1 MVWVQAPEYRLTGS
15 QKLENGSIK
24 EIFIGMNE
32 TSSTSQT
39 DKKTVLSVRDLKTAV
54 ATPQGRKIV
63 VDGLSFDLREG
74 ETLCIA
80 GESGSGKSMTA
91 LSIMRLLP
99 EPMARI
105 AGGSIRLGGKDLT
118 SLNENEMRKV
128 RGGDV
133 AMIFQEP
140 MTSLNPVLT
149 VGRQLRE
156 AVLAH
161 ETVSR
166 AKADARALEILRDVR
181 LSEPERRLKQYPHEL
196 SGGMRQRVM
205 IAMALACHPKV
216 LIADEPTTAL
226 DVTIQAQILQLM
238 RDLQKETGTA
248 IVLITH
254 DMGVV
259 AEMADRVIV
268 MQHGKIVEDNA
279 VAPLF
284 EAPRDPY
291 TAKLL
296 AAVPKLGA
304 MAGQDP
310 ANAHSREG
318 GAAKVVEVDDLT
330 VRFNLKGGVLHRVV
344 SRVHAVEGVG
354 FDLAEGETLG
364 LVGESGCGKSTI
376 GKALM
381 NLVPWEGS
389 IRVCGEHV
397 MRART
402 AAADRGYRR
411 NLQMVFQDPY
421 ASLDPRMTVG
431 DLVGEPLVIHG
442 LARGQALEDRV
453 ADLFRRVGLTPDQMR
468 RHPHE
473 FSGGQRQRIC
483 IARALA
489 LEPKAIIADESV
501 SALDVSVQAQVLDL
515 MRALQDEMG
524 LAYLFISHDM
534 AVVEQVS
541 HRVAVMYLGQI
552 VEIGTRRQIFEN
564 PQHPYTKKLMKAV
577 PIPDPTRRREVFEVP
592 AGEIPS
598 PVVPLGQSVERVSY
612 VDVGGRHLVAEMS

>member
-1 MVWVQAPEYRLTGS
+1 
-15 QKLENGSIK
+15 
-24 EIFIGMNE
+24 MNE
-32 TSSTSQT
+32 TANGIVQNR
-39 DKKTVLSVRDLKTAV
+39 KTVLSVRDLKTAV
-54 ATPQGRKIV
+54 ATAQGERIV
-63 VDGLSFDLREG
+63 VDGLSFDLHAG
-74 ETLCIA
+74 ETICIA

-91 LSIMRLLP
+91 LSIMGLLP
-99 EPMARI
+99 EPMARV
-105 AGGSIRLGGKDLT
+105 AGGEILMGGRNLAALKEGEL
-118 SLNENEMRKV
+118 RRI

-149 VGRQLRE
+149 IGRQLRE

-161 ETVSR
+161 EDVSR
-166 AKADARALEILRDVR
+166 REAEARALEALRSVR
-181 LSEPERRLKQYPHEL
+181 ISEPERRLKQYPHEL

-226 DVTIQAQILQLM
+226 DVTVQAQILQLM
-238 RDLQKETGTA
+238 RDLQRDTGAA
-248 IVLITH
+248 IILITH

-268 MQHGKIVEDNA
+268 MRDGRIVEENA
-279 VAPLF
+279 AGPLF
-284 EAPRDPY
+284 EKPASPY
-291 TAKLL
+291 TAELL

-304 MAGQDP
+304 MTGTDAE
-310 ANAHSREG
+310 NSHSRN
-318 GAAKVVEVDDLT
+318 GAAAPVVEVTDLT
-330 VRFNLKGGVLHRVV
+330 VRFDMKGGVLNRTV
-344 SRVHAVEGVG
+344 SRVHAVEGVS
-354 FDLAEGETLG
+354 FELARGETLG

-381 NLVPWEGS
+381 NLVPWEGA
-389 IRVCGEHV
+389 IRVVGENV
-397 MRART
+397 MRTRT
-402 AAADRGYRR
+402 SAANRAYRR

-442 LARGQALEDRV
+442 LARGQELEDRV
-453 ADLFRRVGLTPDQMR
+453 AELFRRVGLTDEQMR

-489 LEPKAIIADESV
+489 LSPKAIIADESV

-515 MRALQDEMG
+515 LKELQDELG

-552 VEIGTRRQIFEN
+552 VETGTRRQIFEN
-564 PQHPYTKKLMKAV
+564 PQHPYTKRLMQAV
-577 PIPDPTRRREVFEVP
+577 PVPDPARRRTVFDVP
-592 AGEIPS
+592 AGEVPS
-598 PVVPLGQSVERVSY
+598 PVVPLDRGVERVVY
-612 VDVGGRHLVAEMS
+612 RDIGGRHLVAEA

>member
-1 MVWVQAPEYRLTGS
+1 MSAA
-15 QKLENGSIK
+15 
-24 EIFIGMNE
+24 
-32 TSSTSQT
+32 STT
-39 DKKTVLSVRDLKTAV
+39 AKTVLSVRDLKTAV
-54 ATPQGRKIV
+54 ATPNGQKIV
-63 VDGLSFDLREG
+63 VDGLSFDLHEG
-74 ETLCIA
+74 ETICIA

-91 LSIMRLLP
+91 LSIMGLLP
-99 EPMARI
+99 EPMARV
-105 AGGSIRLGGKDLT
+105 AGGSIHLGERELT
-118 SLNENEMRKV
+118 GLKESEMRSV
-128 RGGDV
+128 RGDDI

-149 VGRQLRE
+149 IGRQLRE

-161 ETVSR
+161 ESVSR
-166 AKADARALEILRDVR
+166 READRRALDAMRAVR
-181 LSEPERRLKQYPHEL
+181 LSEPERRMTQHPHEL

-248 IVLITH
+248 IILITH

-259 AEMADRVIV
+259 AEMADRVII
-268 MQHGKIVEDNA
+268 MQHGKIVEDND
-279 VAPLF
+279 VRPLF
-284 EAPRDPY
+284 KNPRDPY
-291 TAKLL
+291 TAELL

-304 MAGQDP
+304 TAGKDP
-310 ANAHSREG
+310 ANAHAGDTLS
-318 GAAKVVEVDDLT
+318 AKVLEVDDLT
-330 VRFNLKGGVLHRVV
+330 VRFDLKGGVLNRVV
-344 SRVHAVEGVG
+344 SRVHAVEGVS
-354 FDLAEGETLG
+354 FEMARGETLG

-389 IRVCGEHV
+389 IRVSGEHV
-397 MRART
+397 VKAKT
-402 AAADRGYRR
+402 AAADRAYRR

-442 LARGQALEDRV
+442 LAKGQELQDRV
-453 ADLFRRVGLTPDQMR
+453 AGLFRRVGLTPDQMR

-489 LEPKAIIADESV
+489 LSPKVIIADESV
-501 SALDVSVQAQVLDL
+501 SALDVSVQAQVLEL
-515 MRALQDEMG
+515 LKELQDELG

-552 VEIGTRRQIFEN
+552 VEMGTRRQIFEN
-564 PQHPYTKKLMKAV
+564 PQHPYTQKLMKAV
-577 PIPDPTRRREVFEVP
+577 PIPDPARRREVFEIPSV
-592 AGEIPS
+592 EVPS
-598 PVVPLGQSVERVSY
+598 PVVALDQTVARVQY
-612 VDVGGRHLVAEMS
+612 TDVGDRHLVAQV

>member
-1 MVWVQAPEYRLTGS
+1 MSTLPPEPAVP
-15 QKLENGSIK
+15 
-24 EIFIGMNE
+24 
-32 TSSTSQT
+32 SSLSERSSRV
-39 DKKTVLSVRDLKTAV
+39 VLGVSGLQTAV

-63 VDGLSFDLREG
+63 VDGLSFDLHEG
-74 ETLCIA
+74 ETICVA

-91 LSIMRLLP
+91 LSIMGLLP
-99 EPMARI
+99 EPMAKVV
-105 AGGSIRLGGKDLT
+105 GGSIHLEGRDLT
-118 SLNENEMRKV
+118 TLPEAEMRTI
-128 RGGDV
+128 RGSEI

-149 VGRQLRE
+149 IGRQVRE

-161 ETVSR
+161 EPLSR
-166 AKADARALEILRDVR
+166 READARALEALKAVR
-181 LSEPERRLKQYPHEL
+181 LSEPERRMTQYPHEL

-248 IVLITH
+248 IILITH

-268 MQHGKIVEDNA
+268 MQHGKIVEDNL
-279 VAPLF
+279 VRPLF
-284 EAPRDPY
+284 AAPEAAY
-291 TAKLL
+291 TEELL

-304 MAGQDP
+304 LAGVDP
-310 ANAHSREG
+310 VNAHAG
-318 GAAKVVEVDDLT
+318 TAAAAKVLEVDDLT
-330 VRFNLKGGVLHRVV
+330 VRFDLRGGVLNRVV
-344 SRVHAVEGVG
+344 SRVHAVEGIS
-354 FDLAEGETLG
+354 FDLHRGETLG

-397 MRART
+397 LRART
-402 AAADRGYRR
+402 AAGDRAYRR

-442 LARGQALEDRV
+442 LASGQELQDRV
-453 ADLFRRVGLTPDQMR
+453 AGLFRRVGLTPDQMK

-489 LEPKAIIADESV
+489 LSPKAIIADESV

-515 MRALQDEMG
+515 LKELQDELG

-534 AVVEQVS
+534 TVVEQVS

-564 PQHPYTKKLMKAV
+564 PQHPYTRRLMSAV
-577 PIPDPTRRREVFEVP
+577 PIPDPARRRAVFDVP
-592 AGEIPS
+592 QGEIPS
-598 PVVPLGQSVERVSY
+598 PVVPIGESVSRVRY
-612 VDVGGRHLVAEMS
+612 QDVGAGHLVAVA

>member
-1 MVWVQAPEYRLTGS
+1 MS
-15 QKLENGSIK
+15 QS
-24 EIFIGMNE
+24 M
-32 TSSTSQT
+32 SAASTT
-39 DKKTVLSVRDLKTAV
+39 AKTVLSVRELKTAV
-54 ATPQGRKIV
+54 ATPNGQKIV
-63 VDGLSFDLREG
+63 VDGLSFDLHEG
-74 ETLCIA
+74 ETICIA

-91 LSIMRLLP
+91 LSIMGLLP
-99 EPMARI
+99 EPMARV
-105 AGGSIRLGGKDLT
+105 AGGSIHLGERELT
-118 SLNENEMRKV
+118 GLRESEMRSV
-128 RGGDV
+128 RGDDI

-149 VGRQLRE
+149 IGRQLRE

-161 ETVSR
+161 ESVSR
-166 AKADARALEILRDVR
+166 READRRALDAMKAVR
-181 LSEPERRLKQYPHEL
+181 LSEPERRMTQYPHEL

-248 IVLITH
+248 IILITH

-268 MQHGKIVEDNA
+268 MQHGKIVEDND
-279 VAPLF
+279 VLPLF
-284 EAPRDPY
+284 ENPRDPY
-291 TAKLL
+291 TAELL

-304 MAGQDP
+304 MAGKDP
-310 ANAHSREG
+310 ANVHAGDMLS
-318 GAAKVVEVDDLT
+318 AKVLEVDDLT
-330 VRFNLKGGVLHRVV
+330 VRFDLKGGVLNRVV
-344 SRVHAVEGVG
+344 SRVHAVEGVS
-354 FDLAEGETLG
+354 FELARGETLG

-389 IRVCGEHV
+389 IRVSGEHV
-397 MRART
+397 VKAKT
-402 AAADRGYRR
+402 AAADRAYRR

-431 DLVGEPLVIHG
+431 DLVGEPLIIHG
-442 LARGQALEDRV
+442 LAKGQELQDRV
-453 ADLFRRVGLTPDQMR
+453 AGLFHRVGLTPDQMR

-489 LEPKAIIADESV
+489 LSPKVIIADESV

-515 MRALQDEMG
+515 LKELQEEMG

-541 HRVAVMYLGQI
+541 HRVAVMYIGQI
-552 VEIGTRRQIFEN
+552 VEMGTRRQIFEN
-564 PQHPYTKKLMKAV
+564 PQHPYTRKLMKAV
-577 PIPDPTRRREVFEVP
+577 PIPDPALRRGVFEVP
-592 AGEIPS
+592 SGEIPS
-598 PVVPLGQSVERVSY
+598 PIMPLGHDVERVQFL
-612 VDVGGRHLVAEMS
+612 DLGDRHLVAQS

>member
-1 MVWVQAPEYRLTGS
+1 MSAA
-15 QKLENGSIK
+15 
-24 EIFIGMNE
+24 
-32 TSSTSQT
+32 STSA
-39 DKKTVLSVRDLKTAV
+39 KTVLSVRDLKTAV
-54 ATPQGRKIV
+54 ATPNGQKIV
-63 VDGLSFDLREG
+63 VDGLSFDLHEG
-74 ETLCIA
+74 ETICIA

-91 LSIMRLLP
+91 LSIMGLLP
-99 EPMARI
+99 EPMARV
-105 AGGSIRLGGKDLT
+105 AGGAIHLGERELT
-118 SLNENEMRKV
+118 ELKESEMRSV
-128 RGGDV
+128 RGDDI

-149 VGRQLRE
+149 IGRQLRE

-161 ETVSR
+161 ESVSR
-166 AKADARALEILRDVR
+166 RVADRRALNAMKAVR
-181 LSEPERRLKQYPHEL
+181 LAEPERRMTQYPHEL

-248 IVLITH
+248 IILITH

-268 MQHGKIVEDNA
+268 MQHGKIVEDND
-279 VAPLF
+279 VRPLF
-284 EAPRDPY
+284 ESPRDPY
-291 TAKLL
+291 TAELL

-304 MAGQDP
+304 MTGQDP
-310 ANAHSREG
+310 ANPHAGDTLS
-318 GAAKVVEVDDLT
+318 AKVLEVDDLT
-330 VRFNLKGGVLHRVV
+330 VRFDLKGGVLNRVV
-344 SRVHAVEGVG
+344 SRVHAVEGVS
-354 FDLAEGETLG
+354 FEMARGETLG

-389 IRVCGEHV
+389 IRVSGEHV
-397 MRART
+397 VKAKT
-402 AAADRGYRR
+402 AAADRAYRR

-442 LARGQALEDRV
+442 LAKGQELQDRV
-453 ADLFRRVGLTPDQMR
+453 AGLFWRVGLTPDQMR

-489 LEPKAIIADESV
+489 LSPKVIIADESV
-501 SALDVSVQAQVLDL
+501 SALDVSVQAQVLEL
-515 MRALQDEMG
+515 LKELQDELG

-552 VEIGTRRQIFEN
+552 VEMGTRRQIFEN
-564 PQHPYTKKLMKAV
+564 PQHPYTQKLMKAV
-577 PIPDPTRRREVFEVP
+577 PIPDPARRREVFEIPSV
-592 AGEIPS
+592 EVPS
-598 PVVPLGQSVERVSY
+598 PVVALDQTVARVQY
-612 VDVGGRHLVAEMS
+612 TDVGDRHLVAQV